1 MRESYARADKQ
12 RIRGSETRAAD
23 WKELAMQDAVFLG
36 VTILF
41 FMIALAYVH
50 FCERVR

>member
-1 MRESYARADKQ
+1 
-12 RIRGSETRAAD
+12 
-23 WKELAMQDAVFLG
+23 MQDVIFLG

-41 FMIALAYVH
+41 FVIALAYVV

>member
-1 MRESYARADKQ
+1 
-12 RIRGSETRAAD
+12 
-23 WKELAMQDAVFLG
+23 MQDAIFLG

-41 FMIALAYVH
+41 FVTALAYLH

>member
-1 MRESYARADKQ
+1 
-12 RIRGSETRAAD
+12 
-23 WKELAMQDAVFLG
+23 MQDVIFLG

-41 FMIALAYVH
+41 FTISLAYVA

>member
-1 MRESYARADKQ
+1 ME
-12 RIRGSETRAAD
+12 
-23 WKELAMQDAVFLG
+23 DAIYLL

-41 FMIALAYVH
+41 FLISLAYVH

>member
-1 MRESYARADKQ
+1 
-12 RIRGSETRAAD
+12 
-23 WKELAMQDAVFLG
+23 MQDVIFLG

-41 FMIALAYVH
+41 FMISLAYVA

>member
-1 MRESYARADKQ
+1 
-12 RIRGSETRAAD
+12 
-23 WKELAMQDAVFLG
+23 MQDVIFLG

-41 FMIALAYVH
+41 FVISLAYVS

>member
-1 MRESYARADKQ
+1 
-12 RIRGSETRAAD
+12 
-23 WKELAMQDAVFLG
+23 MQDAMFLG

-41 FMIALAYVH
+41 FLISLAYVA

>member
-1 MRESYARADKQ
+1 
-12 RIRGSETRAAD
+12 
-23 WKELAMQDAVFLG
+23 MQDAIFLG

-41 FMIALAYVH
+41 FMLSLSYVH

>member
-1 MRESYARADKQ
+1 
-12 RIRGSETRAAD
+12 
-23 WKELAMQDAVFLG
+23 MQDAIFLG

-41 FMIALAYVH
+41 FLISLAYVR